1 MIFCSQV
8 IVYFQEESN
17 QVLMDGEIPF
27 QTLNALSA
35 HDGAAGG
42 VPLATNTAGMV
53 SPPSP
58 PPESPS
64 KAEGV
69 LIEQGASLP
78 KPASPLLNLASPFL
92 NPASPLPTQPI
103 SSQSSER
110 FLEEESGHEAAIV
123 VATIAGESAAFTAE
137 GSAVSAAAAK
147 GDPADEAETEAEDHT
162 EKIAEGNPAEEMPP
176 PPVVE
181 QQFEGEAE
189 VKAEEAPGLAN
200 EASSDV
206 GSTAEEASAD
216 SAERGGKDEE
226 AAAQEGEPCAAEESP
241 SVVLGHEEEGEK
253 PAIPDEGH
261 PTVEEVMAIVADE

>member
-35 HDGAAGG
+35 LDGAAGG

-69 LIEQGASLP
+69 LIERGASLP
-78 KPASPLLNLASPFL
+78 KPASPLLNLASPLL

-137 GSAVSAAAAK
+137 GRAVSAAAAK
-147 GDPADEAETEAEDHT
+147 GDPVDEAETEAEDHT
-162 EKIAEGNPAEEMPP
+162 HAVAENIAEGNLAEEMPH

-181 QQFEGEAE
+181 QQS
-189 VKAEEAPGLAN
+189 GLAN

-216 SAERGGKDEE
+216 SAERGCKGEE

-261 PTVEEVMAIVADE
+261 PTVEEVMATVADE